1 MSHLWGMGC
10 QGLKAMHDIYMSV
23 ICTEMAD
30 RTYALHTM
38 RRRLTPLRAATSFL
52 S

>member
-10 QGLKAMHDIYMSV
+10 QGLKATHDIYMTV
-23 ICTEMAD
+23 MFNEVGD